1 MAGRVQREACER
13 LYDEHSA
20 LVYNFLRA
28 RLRNDQ
34 DAEDGTVETFQRVF
48 ASYGSFRA
56 DCPERAWVLKIA
68 LNVARRTYEWRS
80 KRDERSLESFVAD
93 GWEPHAGDLR
103 ESVDAR
109 VLAHELLDG
118 LPSDRRTAVWLRVG
132 IEMTD
137 QEVADV
143 MGVPVGTIKSWVWR
157 SLIVLRKRLHEQ
169 QVEA

>member
-1 MAGRVQREACER
+1 MAGRTQGETCER

-48 ASYGSFRA
+48 ASHNRFRGE
-56 DCPERAWVLKIA
+56 CSERAWVLKIA
-68 LNVARRTYEWRS
+68 LNVARRASERRNR
-80 KRDERSLESFVAD
+80 RDERSLEAFVAD
-93 GWEPHAGDLR
+93 GWEPQEGDSGD
-103 ESVDAR
+103 SVDAS
-109 VLAHELLDG
+109 VLAQELLDG
-118 LPSDRRTAVWLRVG
+118 LPSDRRMAVWLRVG
-132 IEMTD
+132 IEMSD
-137 QEVADV
+137 QEVANV

-157 SLIVLRKRLHEQ
+157 SLIALRKRLVEQ